1 MSKKVCASV
10 FVMMLVLVAGTVAAQ
25 TTTSTEIRQGEVL
38 AVYGSHLVV
47 KTDTGETKEFDV
59 PEGFK
64 FDHKGQ
70 MIGIEDL
77 EPGMILTAAITTK
90 TTPIVVETEDIK
102 NGTVMH
108 VTGRSAVIRN
118 DDTGETKRYLDIPTD
133 FVFYVNGEPKTV
145 WDLKKGM
152 KVTAHIV
159 SKTSEIVTEK
169 DWDVAASDAPRA
181 AAAAAPAPKP
191 APAPTTTTTS
201 YASSSTLPKT
211 GSLLPLVGLVGLLAL
226 VAGLGLGI
234 IRRF

>member
-10 FVMMLVLVAGTVAAQ
+10 FVVMLVLVAGTVAAQ
-25 TTTSTEIRQGEVL
+25 TTSTEIRQGEVL

-77 EPGMILTAAITTK
+77 KPGMILTAAITTT
-90 TTPIVVETEDIK
+90 TTPTVVKTEEIK

-108 VTGRSAVIRN
+108 VAGRSAIIRN
-118 DDTGETKRYLDIPTD
+118 DATGETKKYNNIPGD
-133 FVFYVNGEPKTV
+133 FVFYGSDGNPKTIY
-145 WDLKKGM
+145 DIKKGE

-159 SKTSEIVTEK
+159 HETSETVTET
-169 DWDVAASDAPRA
+169 DWDVMASDAPKA
-181 AAAAAPAPKP
+181 AAPAPAAKPAPKP
-191 APAPTTTTTS
+191 APAP
-201 YASSSTLPKT
+201 APAPTLPKT
-211 GSLLPLVGLVGLLAL
+211 GSLLPLVGLVGLLSL
-226 VAGLGLGI
+226 FAGLGLGV